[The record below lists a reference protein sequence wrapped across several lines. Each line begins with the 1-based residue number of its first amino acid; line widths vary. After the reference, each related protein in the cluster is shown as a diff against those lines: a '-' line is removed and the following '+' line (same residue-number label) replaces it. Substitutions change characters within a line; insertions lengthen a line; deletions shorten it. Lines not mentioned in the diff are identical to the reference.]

1 MAGLNLL
8 SNRNKQ
14 LLLQHYHHPTLSHHR
29 NTNTLPEVGGKV
41 VTAAKLRISIGWWE
55 AVADVL
61 PSLVDLN
68 GCVYGSGEL
77 EYLERYSGANSLLTV
92 LEFNIAPECVTVE
105 NILRIEMENIRG
117 HIMALGL
124 VVENFVI

>member
-1 MAGLNLL
+1 M
-8 SNRNKQ
+8 
-14 LLLQHYHHPTLSHHR
+14 
-29 NTNTLPEVGGKV
+29 
-41 VTAAKLRISIGWWE
+41 TAAKLRISIGWWE

-92 LEFNIAPECVTVE
+92 LEFKIAPECVIVE
-105 NILRIEMENIRG
+105 NVLRIEMENIRG